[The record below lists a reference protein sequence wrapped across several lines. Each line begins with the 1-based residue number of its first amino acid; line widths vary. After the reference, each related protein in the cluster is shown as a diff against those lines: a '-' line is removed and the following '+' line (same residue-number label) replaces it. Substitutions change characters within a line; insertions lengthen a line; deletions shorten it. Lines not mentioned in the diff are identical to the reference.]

1 MKRKLI
7 YNTGL
12 VVILIACLGFIGSSV
27 TAGARQY
34 NKFNKISMD
43 QLTWAEHEGQAFNV
57 NPTEAFFVV
66 NQIKIHVVENL
77 RLRSGEVFSTVILD
91 ENGNRMLLSQLKDFQ
106 RVAVEGYITRENFTF
121 ATKIK
126 RKPLRSGDP
135 TKTSAIPQ

>member
-34 NKFNKISMD
+34 NKFNKISMEE
-43 QLTWAEHEGQAFNV
+43 LNKTLHEGQAFSV

-77 RLRSGEVFSTVILD
+77 RLRSGEVISTVIID
-91 ENGNRMLLSQLKDFQ
+91 ENGNRMLLSQLKNFQ
-106 RVAVEGYITRENFTF
+106 RVRVEAYTTRENFTF
-121 ATKIK
+121 ASKIK
-126 RKPLRSGDP
+126 RVPLRPGDP
-135 TKTSAIPQ
+135 TKPSAIPQ